1 MNISLFSFYISLCL
15 SSFFFLMVFNWVLQK
30 TLSSLELPVY
40 IASGPS
46 ASVSDGGESSSY
58 ELQERIGGR
67 IHDEIHRPSQNPGRQ
82 KHKSHDPARDL
93 TIHVLEK
100 FSLVTKFARD
110 TSSQLFRESNSNGY
124 GAIERKNSSQTPLD
138 VPHKPSTDAE
148 IAPEPVPSDPHEV
161 TIFYFK
167 SISILGPSGV

>member
-1 MNISLFSFYISLCL
+1 MFLHFTLSL
-15 SSFFFLMVFNWVLQK
+15 SSFFLLMGFNRVLQK

-46 ASVSDGGESSSY
+46 ASVSDGGESSSC
-58 ELQERIGGR
+58 ELQERIGDSIR
-67 IHDEIHRPSQNPGRQ
+67 DEIPRPSQNPGRQ

-124 GAIERKNSSQTPLD
+124 GAVERKSSSYTLPD
-138 VPHKPSTDAE
+138 VPHKPSMDAE
-148 IAPEPVPSDPHEV
+148 IALEEGPVPSDPLEV